1 MYRLHIYNPEHDI
14 ALGKDTDMF
23 TPPKAARLMREAF
36 GHIPAYWAEDSDWIL
51 VDDVQ
56 HAEEMLDKEQ
66 RRHADVR
73 FVDAKDL
80 SRLTADGLPSA
91 ILPWGWDKYLVKR
104 LLSANSLFKGLVPD
118 AEQLDVIRRLSS
130 REFVATSLLPELVSA
145 DDRLVGRMSMAR
157 SMDELMCEMNS
168 YAGDVVLK
176 SPWSCSGRG
185 VRFISGNMTES
196 VMGWCRNILAEQGLL
211 MIEPLYDKV
220 CDFAMEFMADERNGT
235 QFLGLNVFETH
246 NGAYINNVME
256 SKESKLQGL
265 TEHVAQSLLEKVRD
279 NIVSMTSE
287 LFRDK
292 YSGPFGVDMMIIK
305 DHTEMKVHPCVELNL
320 RRTMGHIVL

>member
-14 ALGKDTDMF
+14 ALGKNTDMF
-23 TPPKAARLMREAF
+23 TPPKAARLMRETF
-36 GHIPAYWAEDSDWIL
+36 GHIPAYWAEDGDWIL

-66 RRHADVR
+66 RKHADVR
-73 FVDAKDL
+73 FVDVKDL

-104 LLSANSLFKGLVPD
+104 LLSANSLFKGLVPS
-118 AEQLDVIRRLSS
+118 AEQLDVIRHLSS
-130 REFVATSLLPELVSA
+130 REFVATSLLPELVSL
-145 DDRLVGRMSMAR
+145 DDRLVGRMSVAR
-157 SMDELMCEMNS
+157 SMDELMCEMDS
-168 YAGDVVLK
+168 CSGDVVLK

-185 VRFISGNMTES
+185 VRFISGNMTDSE
-196 VMGWCRNILAEQGLL
+196 MGWCRNILAEQGLL

-235 QFLGLNVFETH
+235 QFLGLNVFETR
-246 NGAYINNVME
+246 NGAYINNVTE
-256 SKESKLQGL
+256 STESKLQGL
-265 TEHVAQSLLEKVRD
+265 TEHVPQALLEKVRD
-279 NIVSMTSE
+279 NIVSMTSG
-287 LFRDK
+287 LLRGK